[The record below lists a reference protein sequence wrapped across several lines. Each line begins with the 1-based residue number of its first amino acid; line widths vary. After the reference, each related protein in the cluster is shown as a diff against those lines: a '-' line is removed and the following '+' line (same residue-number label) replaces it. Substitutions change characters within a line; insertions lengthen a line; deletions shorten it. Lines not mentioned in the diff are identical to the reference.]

1 MAETLS
7 PTYKLFK
14 GLSTNATEL
23 YRESVQFL
31 QQKFKTS
38 GDIFTLASPFGQ
50 LLIVLHNLTE
60 LILFYIEDS
69 ITELNIYEANRP
81 SSVYSLASLS
91 GHNPSRALSAVGT
104 IQVKPSLKVDFT
116 KIPGN
121 RLIFTKYMNLNCEN
135 NGLNYV
141 VEMPGDEARLD
152 MKGTTGLNFTIRQ
165 GRLQQQT
172 FGSTGEAFQSLQLG
186 YPNNFLIDQFLVNV
200 YVNGE
205 RWENYQSMLD
215 IPRNGNCYVC
225 KTGITNGLDIYF
237 GNGSFGKIP
246 PTGAEIIVEYLI
258 TEGAVG
264 NIVTDALSELIFTF
278 TDTALNTI
286 GEEVTLT
293 DMVTVSCVNS
303 PNFGTDPESLA
314 LTRLLAPKASKNF
327 ALVNVDNY
335 EVLMRKLQM
344 FSSVRVT
351 LDPDDNRVINI
362 FLVPDITK
370 IFARGV
376 DYFNLIEDRFKL
388 TAFQK
393 TELLKYITPKESI
406 DWFKELNQYRIDF
419 PYDPVGLKQQDIL
432 LLLDKLLDQL
442 NLKDKLLITSGVG
455 NHQMYAAQLLTHLYP
470 NRFITSGSLGSMSS
484 ANSMAIGVKIA
495 YSNFMVISIDDNQ
508 SFNMVNDLKMILNYN
523 IAIKIIIMN
532 DSKHSMV
539 NIWKKLFFNNNI
551 VTTETINPDYNILAY
566 AYNIK
571 CIEIN
576 KSMNLSIIEQQIR
589 YFLHYDI
596 DKPIILNC
604 IIDSDFCLPLIPPGN
619 TLNDMLTYHT
629 YNDHKKNKFKINRI

>member
-1 MAETLS
+1 
-7 PTYKLFK
+7 
-14 GLSTNATEL
+14 
-23 YRESVQFL
+23 
-31 QQKFKTS
+31 
-38 GDIFTLASPFGQ
+38 
-50 LLIVLHNLTE
+50 
-60 LILFYIEDS
+60 
-69 ITELNIYEANRP
+69 
-81 SSVYSLASLS
+81 
-91 GHNPSRALSAVGT
+91 
-104 IQVKPSLKVDFT
+104 
-116 KIPGN
+116 
-121 RLIFTKYMNLNCEN
+121 MNLNCEN

-393 TELLKYITPKESI
+393 TELLKYIKKSGT
-406 DWFKELNQYRIDF
+406 ELISTTVR
-419 PYDPVGLKQQDIL
+419 
-432 LLLDKLLDQL
+432 LLDPIPKKYALNISLVTFADYDKDSIKGQIVEQIGSYFVNNTRKDRIPKSDLIKLVEG
-442 NLKDKLLITSGVG
+442 ISGVDSVSIQIIG
-455 NHQMYAAQLLTHLYP
+455 EANEA
-470 NRFITSGSLGSMSS
+470 S
-484 ANSMAIGVKIA
+484 AIN
-495 YSNFMVISIDDNQ
+495 NP
-508 SFNMVNDLKMILNYN
+508 NMVNAPLDGLDSFND
-523 IAIKIIIMN
+523 IIIKSNEFAIIRGGFRDKIGNVYESGMS
-532 DSKHSMV
+532 DDKLCAI
-539 NIWKKLFFNNNI
+539 NIFFRD
-551 VTTETINPDYNILAY
+551 ET
-566 AYNIK
+566 
-571 CIEIN
+571 
-576 KSMNLSIIEQQIR
+576 R
-589 YFLHYDI
+589 
-596 DKPIILNC
+596 LN
-604 IIDSDFCLPLIPPGN
+604 
-619 TLNDMLTYHT
+619 
-629 YNDHKKNKFKINRI
+629 

>member
-393 TELLKYITPKESI
+393 TELLKYIKKSGT
-406 DWFKELNQYRIDF
+406 ELISTTVR
-419 PYDPVGLKQQDIL
+419 
-432 LLLDKLLDQL
+432 LLDPIPKKYALNISLVTFADYDKDSIKGQIVEQIGSYFVNNTRKDRIPKSDLIKLVEGISGVDSVSIQIIGEANEASAIKNANMANPPLDGL
-442 NLKDKLLITSGVG
+442 DSFNDIIIKSNEFAIIRGGFRDKIGNVYESGMSDDKLC
-455 NHQMYAAQLLTHLYP
+455 
-470 NRFITSGSLGSMSS
+470 
-484 ANSMAIGVKIA
+484 AINI
-495 YSNFMVISIDDNQ
+495 FFRDETR
-508 SFNMVNDLKMILNYN
+508 LN
-523 IAIKIIIMN
+523 
-532 DSKHSMV
+532 
-539 NIWKKLFFNNNI
+539 
-551 VTTETINPDYNILAY
+551 
-566 AYNIK
+566 
-571 CIEIN
+571 
-576 KSMNLSIIEQQIR
+576 
-589 YFLHYDI
+589 
-596 DKPIILNC
+596 
-604 IIDSDFCLPLIPPGN
+604 
-619 TLNDMLTYHT
+619 
-629 YNDHKKNKFKINRI
+629 